1 VTVTTQTLT
10 DDHAETPP
18 GGTRPQSADP
28 AGTSVAV
35 AAPGASAAAPAD
47 DQRARVRREMGLVAG
62 LCAVGGGLALFGA
75 GQTWLRVV
83 AERRPPLP
91 DVTLDLSGRDLEPL
105 VAGLGIVG
113 LAGVVGLL
121 ATRRRGRLAVAA
133 VIALSG
139 LLVLASAL
147 RRLGVPDT
155 DALRELVLDS
165 GRAAGVGPQ
174 AAITATASPGWALVA
189 AAGGLLLA
197 VGGGLA
203 LLRSRHWPAMS
214 ARYEAPQARAAGRP
228 TTTAGVWDSL
238 DRGDDPTR

>member
-1 VTVTTQTLT
+1 MPVAARTPSENLT
-10 DDHAETPP
+10 APVAGP
-18 GGTRPQSADP
+18 GP
-28 AGTSVAV
+28 AGVPAV
-35 AAPGASAAAPAD
+35 
-47 DQRARVRREMGLVAG
+47 DQRARARREMGLVAG
-62 LCAVGGGLALFGA
+62 LCAAGGGLALFGA
-75 GQTWLRVV
+75 GQRWLRVV

-91 DVTLDLSGRDLEPL
+91 DVTLDLSGRDLAPL

-121 ATRRRGRLAVAA
+121 ATRRWGRLAVAA

-139 LLVLASAL
+139 LAVLVSAL
-147 RRLGVPDT
+147 RRLGVPDA
-155 DALRELVLDS
+155 DGLRELVLDS
-165 GRAAGVGPQ
+165 GRAAGVGRQ
-174 AAITATASPGWALVA
+174 AAVTATASPGWALVA

-197 VGGGLA
+197 VGGVLA

-214 ARYEAPQARAAGRP
+214 ARYEAPRARPATAP